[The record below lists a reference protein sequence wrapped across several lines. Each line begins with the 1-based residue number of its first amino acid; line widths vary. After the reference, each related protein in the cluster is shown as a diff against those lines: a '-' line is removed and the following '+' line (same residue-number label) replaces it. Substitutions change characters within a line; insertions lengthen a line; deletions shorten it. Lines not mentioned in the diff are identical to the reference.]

1 MNKAVIFRFIAGSM
15 LVAWGIEL
23 GRNLTTRRY
32 CYDAEKYGHGIIT
45 YTDIHGK
52 DHHAVIEAYK

>member
-1 MNKAVIFRFIAGSM
+1 MNSTVFRLIMGTL
-15 LVAWGIEL
+15 LVVEGISL
-23 GRNLTTRRY
+23 GKTLQIRKF

-45 YTDIHGK
+45 YTDIHGE